1 MIKTERLEIRLIEPK
16 DLENVRKLHNDS
28 ETLKWLSDTHIVS
41 QYEQIL
47 WFQKIQSSSHIRRYV
62 VELLESKELVGVFR
76 LDNIDVEN
84 KSAYVGLD
92 IAVDYRRRGFALET
106 YSAMNLYLFDK
117 FKFNRLSLTTLA
129 NNYAAISLYKKLGYR
144 KEGVMREAFYKNGK
158 FIDGFFYSML
168 RSDLGE

>member
-16 DLENVRKLHNDS
+16 DLENVRKLHN
-28 ETLKWLSDTHIVS
+28 
-41 QYEQIL
+41 
-47 WFQKIQSSSHIRRYV
+47 
-62 VELLESKELVGVFR
+62 
-76 LDNIDVEN
+76 
-84 KSAYVGLD
+84 
-92 IAVDYRRRGFALET
+92 ET
-106 YSAMNLYLFDK
+106 YSAINLYLFDK

>member
-41 QYEQIL
+41 QDEQIL

-106 YSAMNLYLFDK
+106 YSAMNLYLFDN

>member
-1 MIKTERLEIRLIEPK
+1 MIEPK

-41 QYEQIL
+41 QDEQIL

-129 NNYAAISLYKKLGYR
+129 NNYEAISFYKKLGYR

>member
-41 QYEQIL
+41 QDEQIL
-47 WFQKIQSSSHIRRYV
+47 WFQKIQSLNNTYRYV

-76 LDNIDVEN
+76 LDNIDFEN

-92 IAVDYRRRGFALET
+92 IAADYRRVRFALET
-106 YSAMNLYLFDK
+106 YSAMIPYLFDK
-117 FKFNRLSLTTLA
+117 FKLNRLSLTTLA
-129 NNYAAISLYKKLGYR
+129 NNYSAISLYKKLGFR
-144 KEGVMREAFYKNGK
+144 KEGVMLEAFYKNGK
-158 FIDGFFYSML
+158 YIDGFFYSML
-168 RSDLGE
+168 RSDLEE